1 MKKRRRKGRRPKKE
15 AVMLPHEYPE
25 EMPPRDAA
33 RYLHTTER
41 TLHEWT
47 KDGKIAHMRLS
58 PKKIVYRRADL
69 DEYKQSCHVAA
80 KRSPAPAA

>member
-1 MKKRRRKGRRPKKE
+1 MPDGFFGRLKPVEGEPNIYVLPDGRRY
-15 AVMLPHEYPE
+15 V
-25 EMPPRDAA
+25 
-33 RYLHTTER
+33 
-41 TLHEWT
+41 
-47 KDGKIAHMRLS
+47 KIAHMRLS